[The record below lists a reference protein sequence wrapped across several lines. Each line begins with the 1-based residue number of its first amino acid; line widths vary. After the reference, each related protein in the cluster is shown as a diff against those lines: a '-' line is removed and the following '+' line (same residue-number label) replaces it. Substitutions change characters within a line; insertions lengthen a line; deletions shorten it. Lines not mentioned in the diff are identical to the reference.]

1 MEFLMGNPKILF
13 LQNASL
19 RRSGAMRVIRKLT
32 GILVDNAV
40 KYADE
45 GGEMRPKSGNRRQIL
60 HKFNR
65 KIIRIGHRIR

>member
-1 MEFLMGNPKILF
+1 
-13 LQNASL
+13 
-19 RRSGAMRVIRKLT
+19 MRVIRKLT
-32 GILVDNAV
+32 VILVDNAV

-65 KIIRIGHRIR
+65 KIIRIEHRVR

>member
-1 MEFLMGNPKILF
+1 MELEESCIEVDFDLFKTMIL
-13 LQNASL
+13 N
-19 RRSGAMRVIRKLT
+19 
-32 GILVDNAV
+32 LVDNAV

-65 KIIRIGHRIR
+65 KIIRIEHRVR